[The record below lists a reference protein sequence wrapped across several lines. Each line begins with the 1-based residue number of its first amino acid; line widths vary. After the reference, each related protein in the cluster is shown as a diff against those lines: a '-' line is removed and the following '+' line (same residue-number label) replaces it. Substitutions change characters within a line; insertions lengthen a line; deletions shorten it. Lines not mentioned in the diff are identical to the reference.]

1 MNELVSL
8 GCGTLDVSELIL
20 VFDVRH
26 IEEKQPR
33 QDRLGEDIHCCQQ
46 DLEGWRKFEL
56 AGE

>member
-1 MNELVSL
+1 VNELVSL

-33 QDRLGEDIHCCQQ
+33 QDSLGEDIAYSQQ
-46 DLEGWRKFEL
+46 YLEGWRKFEL